1 MQPSAVL
8 FLALRISF
16 LSSVLPF
23 HSFFHFQVVGVL
35 CEAEKCIGHNCSSF
49 TAPAKEGNHFS
60 LLAIRLKD
68 RNFTCRQMR
77 TRTYTHTHKDTL
89 TCTHTGVYIK
99 MHTPRHTDPCGH
111 RRGGIVALEK

>member
-68 RNFTCRQMR
+68 RNFTCKQMR

-111 RRGGIVALEK
+111 RRGGIRSLL